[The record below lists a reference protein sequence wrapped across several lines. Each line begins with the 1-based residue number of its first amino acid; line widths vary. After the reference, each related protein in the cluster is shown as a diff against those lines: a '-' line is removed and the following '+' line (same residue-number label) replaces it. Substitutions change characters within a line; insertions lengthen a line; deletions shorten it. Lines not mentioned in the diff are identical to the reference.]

1 MSFNLSAKEF
11 DYLQKTL
18 FSEPKRAARAAQQE
32 DEINSTDLY
41 LQQHRK
47 PEEQGFI
54 ADFTDSVQMGAWQGL
69 SDLSRGLGVVFN
81 SDWLNQAAD
90 WAAHNAEANRQT
102 MSSKMQQALGQS
114 AFDGWDSENGEGK
127 GVLNAYWWAGNFG
140 ALLGQQLDTVAT
152 LGVGKI
158 ATTGL
163 KVAGKQAGKML
174 SRETAEQI
182 GKAATQQAARFGIPQ
197 KYHQSIGVTAVMSAM
212 QAGGRANQ
220 VFEEIDQ
227 LSDEQLAQLDGFRQD
242 YWDLKESEEGQGL
255 DDRTL
260 FDQAKARFKQRAGK
274 DAALDPVAL
283 ATDLTTNAISG
294 LGGGFWGAM
303 KPAQTLKGSFFKGG
317 AIEAITEGMQGA
329 AETYAVNDTARDF
342 YDTDRTL
349 TAGMSRNV
357 VDGMVLGGVMGA
369 GMGAMD
375 THSHNRTM
383 NRERRR
389 YVEAIQTGD
398 TVIDAHLRNY
408 VETVNNA
415 ANDIDELISQS
426 RFNAMHTMAQK
437 EARAKQVM
445 AEVQAEA
452 EQAVGSEGETQQAQE
467 TANPIPFH
475 QRNIDEVMAQFQQ
488 DGLDDNDVQ
497 TFIDSQ
503 LKQATNDLAELNANP
518 FKMGTDYQQ
527 SLADKKAYQEKLADA
542 QARFDYW
549 TQAKKSQTESGVSPE
564 QATVNGNEDIV
575 AKDDLASVQ
584 SEDLSVQPDFLH
596 NPFEETPPTDTLS
609 PANLNEIRQ
618 QHLDAFRANSLA
630 YENDIRQQHREAD
643 FLKFANVRKKERL
656 EELPI
661 SRKVEAFEKL
671 LKSGF
676 TPSFEPIV
684 GSRFEQE
691 VQRQELDALHRRMQS
706 TNTIYQQNGKPFR
719 SEKAAQEAMA
729 KYGVTETHTILKT
742 EDGKGF
748 VLARLPPAAQW
759 EQQRKK
765 LGIPTYMEAQEQA
778 IVELGLDNKVDEDGD
793 LDLSDEDW
801 ESVELKAKQIIE
813 DAQKAVGAG
822 FKLSRSA
829 MKSVEANIARGRE
842 AMTKAILDKDT
853 VHRAMYRN
861 DLDGWI
867 DFEWG
872 DKGRLLPNGK
882 TKGAMGLAH
891 IIDKRMAIDGM
902 SEQEVTRFLI
912 DDITETIAKG
922 NIDRE
927 SVFDK
932 TRTVQISYNGNEVR
946 IAKKQGN
953 NGWVVTGFKQHQ
965 PMNQSRGATTSDLRN
980 IDPIRSR
987 IDMGATGENT
997 LLQTDE
1003 QGNSFKLS
1011 RSAPADYV
1019 RDLMVTHNI
1028 SGDGIL
1034 HAHKMG
1040 GLPYASVAVTK
1051 QDNPLTGFGEVTLI
1065 GDRNYIDPKGEN
1077 KAKVFGADIYSPRYP
1092 SVTYEYSSKDIQHL
1106 RDKFEQSA
1114 KEIDDFAFDYDFS
1127 QGLGKTGVLKALLKS
1142 DAVKHQFL
1150 KEQGISYETVYKT
1163 TEQNPEANYS
1173 SVQRAINQGITAE
1186 QINDNVNLEVNES
1199 LMRSFIQDRIE
1210 RLKQSNSPLAKRTIA
1225 IAEQA
1230 LSGDK
1235 YDVMKFA
1242 KLPLM
1247 RALSNQENQTVVD
1260 VNATKSNM
1268 YEAIEQHQDAFRAYV
1283 DEIAEGLSAKEKIR
1297 KGENRYGEATYM
1309 AHTLENVTKK
1319 LKKDLQGG
1327 EGHNYGLGNA
1337 RAKLTPKFK
1346 SIGDIQQNKHR
1357 LISRED
1363 FEEVRSQIDNEA
1375 IQLAQDLGVGN
1386 INEFLWDAV
1395 SGNTDEA
1402 FRYANVENTPENRQK
1417 VANFLTKLEAMPT
1430 EYFEGK
1436 AKDVTQFSDFKGAV
1450 IPKNLTPQA
1459 RAVLEN
1465 AGLKLYEYD
1474 GEMANHRAE
1483 MIKQATNE
1491 LDALHNR
1498 EILFSKSLQK
1508 PDRLEKL
1515 RQAKPIEISGNEIPP
1530 SDDLRQYKRNAL
1542 EYGKSLR
1549 GTYVN
1554 KDTGR
1559 EINVGRAGVTEIL
1572 RHDYKDAEHLQSI
1585 AAIPKIIENA
1595 IYIDALPNEELGKNS
1610 DIQEYEYY
1618 LAGLK
1623 IGGED
1628 YTVRAVVGVSTT
1640 GDKYYDHKLT
1650 KIEKGNLLEM
1660 TSRVSTAEISNA
1672 SPLSEVNDKRLL
1684 QILQQQ
1690 KANLAQTHA
1699 QIKQIVGEN
1708 LSQHFEVASAAE
1720 FGVSDPSIEAGYNP
1734 NTGKIVIFEENIR
1747 ENSVLSRD
1755 ERLKWVA
1762 WHELA
1767 HRGIQVKFAHQ
1778 YRNLMTKIEQ
1788 NTTVRELA
1796 NAIQQQREET
1806 RENRLL
1812 AVEEALAELNA
1823 AYTTGKM
1830 EELKARYGIEVPPMR
1845 EKQLKTWLEITA
1857 QRIREFMARL
1867 FGKER
1872 AEQFSHDDLI
1882 NLIKDIQSGMDGEI
1896 RAYGEGEM
1904 KQSADEKEK
1913 IRSFNATA
1921 EQYGG
1926 KPAYEQAKAQG
1937 KTELDYRQW
1946 VQVRTPEF
1954 KAWFGDWE
1962 NDPENASKIVN
1973 PKTGEPLVV
1982 HHGSKSKFFSFDK
1995 GKQGNGWLA
2004 KGFYFTP
2011 NKDYAKT
2018 YGRSVN
2024 AVFLKSQNPFLT
2036 KGDSPDAT
2044 YSEVKNR
2051 YSPDQALE
2059 TDFTDTMR
2067 KNGHDG
2073 AYLNHWDVGE
2083 IYSVFNPNQIK
2094 SATDNT
2100 GAFDV
2105 GNDDIRYSLNEDPH
2119 SDFAKAVDEVFNSQE
2134 DRFDNSRWVDLGT
2147 TPDALI
2153 QSGID
2158 DKVMKINFA
2167 KIAKIKK
2174 DHPEMTADL
2183 LKQIPRELNNPVA
2196 VFKNTKGKPNSYV
2209 VLTELT
2215 VKGNERVIAA
2225 LHAEQEVDGLVF
2237 HKLASAYGKD
2247 GTRAYLENMIE
2258 KSEVRFVDKQ
2268 KASRIN
2274 SKLQLLAED
2283 TIDLLFNKASV
2294 VKDDS
2299 NVNGFKFSRSQSN
2312 VEKLRKINESTPLEN
2327 ITDMAKAM
2335 ASRPLSEWKSLM
2347 LEYGKRAN
2355 TKIFDAL
2362 APIKYAEDKAGITDH
2377 SQSAYTAAR
2386 LAAGSASISEAS
2398 MLYGLPE
2405 YHEGIIQRKQGTTE
2419 QDALFGILQSL
2430 GNDANDFL
2438 AWVAGNRADKLM
2450 QEGRE
2455 NHLNQAEINELK
2467 ALNKGKEAKFEQ
2479 ARQKLMA
2486 WNQSLLDLA
2495 EDAGLINKEDRA
2507 KWEDKDFYIPF
2518 YRESEDG
2525 DAIAPYRNKGLSGQN
2540 AGIKRLKGSDKAIND
2555 LLENVITNATKLID
2569 ASVKNIA
2576 MTKAVTNLADT
2587 GVITLIENPTSFDW
2601 KKLGSNKHGA
2611 DKDGGVAMVR
2621 IDGKEQLVR
2630 INDAMLFNAITSIDQ
2645 QPLDYAFRKLFAG
2658 PKRVLTATVTSM
2670 PNFIVRNFLRDMA
2683 QAWVVDRNN
2692 GFKLGIDS
2700 IKGLKDAY
2708 KRTGSSI
2715 DLMFAGAS
2723 FGAGYVNGGNPQEA
2737 AVHIRKHLRKKG
2749 KTAAEID
2756 GFMDGV
2762 IFTKDKLS
2770 SVLDNYFHLNH
2781 SAENANRIAVY
2792 DRAIA
2797 SGKSKAQAALE
2808 SKDLMDFSMH
2818 GSAKALRI
2826 LGDVLP
2832 FFNARLQGM
2841 SQLGRAFKENPRALA
2856 TRGAMIA
2863 LASVAL
2869 AAMNQGEDWYEE
2881 QGDDIKDNFWL
2892 ANLGGQII
2900 KIPKPFELGVVF
2912 GTVPERLYRTMSG
2925 ADSTG
2930 RFKDRLLSAITNTL
2944 SLNPIPQAVKPI
2956 LEVYNN
2962 YDSFRGR
2969 EIETLSDRRL
2979 MKEARY
2985 DDRTSLVSRGIAGL
2999 TSVFGL
3005 SPKQTDYLIHGYFGT
3020 LGMYVLGM
3028 SDLAIRQAGGYGEL
3042 PAKNWQEYP
3051 VLDAVFGGDVAVP
3064 RKYTRYMNDYYNFLN
3079 QVSEISA
3086 TVKSYKD
3093 DGRLAESNQLKM
3105 ENARL
3110 LSYKPVLSQ
3119 TQKKLKAIKAEMD
3132 TIQQHPNLSAEQKR
3146 QRLDRLRENK
3156 NAIVRM
3162 VIERMEKEDF

>member
-1 MSFNLSAKEF
+1 MSAFKLTNNE
-11 DYLQKTL
+11 YEYMQKTVFGGGRGKDNDDAAPISYL
-18 FSEPKRAARAAQQE
+18 SETP
-32 DEINSTDLY
+32 
-41 LQQHRK
+41 K
-47 PEEQGFI
+47 PEEQGFMG
-54 ADFTDSVQMGAWQGL
+54 DVVDSFQMGVWRGASHL
-69 SDLSRGLGVVFN
+69 ARGLGTVLD
-81 SDWLNQAAD
+81 SDWLNKTAD
-90 WAAHNAEANRQT
+90 WAARGADENMAT
-102 MSSKMQQALGQS
+102 MSNKMRDALGQS
-114 AFDGWDSENGEGK
+114 ALDGYDEKTGEGK
-127 GVLNAYWWAGNFG
+127 GVLNAYWWAGNLG
-140 ALLGQQLDTVAT
+140 ALLGEQLDTIAT
-152 LGVGKI
+152 LG
-158 ATTGL
+158 
-163 KVAGKQAGKML
+163 AGKLATVGVKAAGRYAAKKL
-174 SRETAEQI
+174 SKEAAEQI
-182 GKAATQQAARFGIPQ
+182 GEVAVKEAAKRGIPPNLQ
-197 KYHQSIGVTAVMSAM
+197 RAMGVTAVMSAM
-212 QAGGRANQ
+212 SAGSRASQVYDEVGQMSNNDLANLEGFKQA
-220 VFEEIDQ
+220 
-227 LSDEQLAQLDGFRQD
+227 
-242 YWDLKESEEGQGL
+242 YWGLKESPKGQNLTHEE
-255 DDRTL
+255 L
-260 FDQAKARFKQRAGK
+260 FEQAKQSFRNQVGRT
-274 DAALDPVAL
+274 AALDPMAI
-283 ATDLTTNAISG
+283 ATDIVSNSITG
-294 LGGGFWGAM
+294 LGGGLWGLAKPGQTIKKGVM
-303 KPAQTLKGSFFKGG
+303 KG
-317 AIEAITEGMQGA
+317 ALLESGTEGWQSA
-329 AETYAVNDTARDF
+329 AEQYAINRTAQQYYDPNRDIHE
-342 YDTDRTL
+342 
-349 TAGMSRNV
+349 GVKQNV
-357 VDGMVLGGVMGA
+357 VDGMVLGSALGGVMGGIDA
-369 GMGAMD
+369 I
-375 THSHNRTM
+375 SHRNALNGQRK
-383 NRERRR
+383 R
-389 YVEAIQTGD
+389 VIEAINTGNPQ
-398 TVIDAHLRNY
+398 IDAQLQRY
-408 VETVNNA
+408 ANNINQW
-415 ANDIDELISQS
+415 ANDVDDLVINIQ
-426 RFNAMHTMAQK
+426 RANAMNQ
-437 EARAKQVM
+437 RASAV
-445 AEVQAEA
+445 A
-452 EQAVGSEGETQQAQE
+452 EQMRTQQQAQTQPQAATSQPSFATEGETSEFIPPSVGEYVEPNTPDYSMSAFNPEWQPNVDVGVE
-467 TANPIPFH
+467 SSEAN
-475 QRNIDEVMAQFQQ
+475 
-488 DGLDDNDVQ
+488 
-497 TFIDSQ
+497 
-503 LKQATNDLAELNANP
+503 NADP
-518 FKMGTDYQQ
+518 
-527 SLADKKAYQEKLADA
+527 AY
-542 QARFDYW
+542 
-549 TQAKKSQTESGVSPE
+549 
-564 QATVNGNEDIV
+564 
-575 AKDDLASVQ
+575 
-584 SEDLSVQPDFLH
+584 
-596 NPFEETPPTDTLS
+596 
-609 PANLNEIRQ
+609 
-618 QHLDAFRANSLA
+618 
-630 YENDIRQQHREAD
+630 
-643 FLKFANVRKKERL
+643 KF
-656 EELPI
+656 
-661 SRKVEAFEKL
+661 
-671 LKSGF
+671 
-676 TPSFEPIV
+676 
-684 GSRFEQE
+684 
-691 VQRQELDALHRRMQS
+691 
-706 TNTIYQQNGKPFR
+706 
-719 SEKAAQEAMA
+719 
-729 KYGVTETHTILKT
+729 
-742 EDGKGF
+742 
-748 VLARLPPAAQW
+748 
-759 EQQRKK
+759 
-765 LGIPTYMEAQEQA
+765 
-778 IVELGLDNKVDEDGD
+778 
-793 LDLSDEDW
+793 
-801 ESVELKAKQIIE
+801 
-813 DAQKAVGAG
+813 
-822 FKLSRSA
+822 SRSA

-842 AMTKAILDKDT
+842 AMTKAILEKSS

-922 NIDRE
+922 RIDRE

-980 IDPIRSR
+980 LDPIRSR
-987 IDMGATGENT
+987 IEMGATGENT

-1092 SVTYEYSSKDIQHL
+1092 KVTYEYNSKDVQHL
-1106 RDKFEQSA
+1106 REKFEQSA
-1114 KEIDDFAFDYDFS
+1114 KEIDDSAFDYDFS
-1127 QGLGKTGVLKALLKS
+1127 QGLGDTGVLQALLKS

-1150 KEQGISYETVYKT
+1150 KEQGISYETAYKT
-1163 TEQNPEANYS
+1163 LEKDPDVDYP
-1173 SVQRAINQGITAE
+1173 SVQRAIKQGVTAE
-1186 QINDNVNLEVNES
+1186 QINDNVNLDKFEP
-1199 LMRSFIQDRIE
+1199 LMRAFIQDRIE
-1210 RLKQSNSPLAKRTIA
+1210 RLKQSNSPPAKRTIA
-1225 IAEQA
+1225 RAEQA

-1235 YDVMKFA
+1235 YDVMNFA
-1242 KLPLM
+1242 KIPLM
-1247 RALSNQENQTVVD
+1247 KALDNQENRQVVD
-1260 VNATKSNM
+1260 NPATISNM
-1268 YEAIEQHQDAFRAYV
+1268 RKAVEQHQDAFRAYV
-1283 DEIAEGLSAKEKIR
+1283 DEIAEGISAKENIR

-1309 AHTLENVTKK
+1309 AHTLENVVKK
-1319 LKKDLQGG
+1319 LKKDLRGG
-1327 EGHNYGLGNA
+1327 EGYGYGFGNI
-1337 RAKLTPKFK
+1337 RSKVTPKFK
-1346 SIGDIQQNKHR
+1346 SVNDIQKNKHR
-1357 LISRED
+1357 LVSRED
-1363 FEEVRSQIDNEA
+1363 FEKVRNEIDNKA
-1375 IQLAQDLGVGN
+1375 TQLAQDLGVSDVN
-1386 INEFLWDAV
+1386 TFLWNVVDENADA
-1395 SGNTDEA
+1395 A

-1417 VANFLTKLEAMPT
+1417 VADFLSKLEAMPT

-1450 IPKNLTPQA
+1450 IPKSLTPQA

-1474 GEMANHRAE
+1474 GEVDNHRAE

-1515 RQAKPIEISGNEIPP
+1515 RKAKPIEITGNEIQP

-1542 EYGKSLR
+1542 AYGKSLR
-1549 GTYVN
+1549 GAYTN
-1554 KDTGR
+1554 KDTGKTV
-1559 EINVGRAGVTEIL
+1559 ELGAGGVKEIL
-1572 RHDYKDAEHLQSI
+1572 QHDYKDVEHLQSI
-1585 AAIPKIIENA
+1585 AAIPQIIENA
-1595 IYIDALPNEELGKNS
+1595 IYIDTLPNEDKAKNFAI
-1610 DIQEYEYY
+1610 DGYEYY

-1623 IGGED
+1623 IGGVD
-1628 YTVRAVVGVSTT
+1628 YTVRAVIGVTKD
-1640 GDKYYDHKLT
+1640 GNRYYDHKLT
-1650 KIEKGNLLEM
+1650 KIEKGELLSLP
-1660 TSRVSTAEISNA
+1660 SRITNPVGESS
-1672 SPLSEVNDKRLL
+1672 SPLSDVNDKRLL

-1690 KANLAQTHA
+1690 KANLAQTQA
-1699 QIKQIVGEN
+1699 QIKKIVGNKLAE
-1708 LSQHFEVASAAE
+1708 HFEVVNRKQI
-1720 FGVSDPSIEAGYNP
+1720 GIDDPTVEAGYNP
-1734 NTGKIVIFEENIR
+1734 KTGKIFIIEDNIR
-1747 ENSVLSRD
+1747 GNSVLSRD

-1767 HRGIQVKFAHQ
+1767 HRGVQVKFAHQ

-1796 NAIQQQREET
+1796 DAIQQQREET
-1806 RENRLL
+1806 RGNRLL

-1830 EELKARYGIEVPPMR
+1830 EELKSRYGIKVPPMR
-1845 EKQLKTWLEITA
+1845 EKQLKSWLEITV
-1857 QRIREFMARL
+1857 QRIREFVARL

-1882 NLIKDIQSGMDGEI
+1882 SLIKEVQGAMGGEI
-1896 RAYGEGEM
+1896 EGKADSKV
-1904 KQSADEKEK
+1904 KQSVDENQKH
-1913 IRSFNATA
+1913 RSFNQTA

-1926 KPAYEQAKAQG
+1926 KQAYEQAKAQG
-1937 KTELDYRQW
+1937 RTELDYRQW

-1962 NDPENASKIVN
+1962 NDPENASKVIN
-1973 PKTGEPLVV
+1973 PRTGEPLIVY
-1982 HHGSKSKFFSFDK
+1982 HGTNAEFNTFDKSKQNST
-1995 GKQGNGWLA
+1995 GQYGG
-2004 KGFYFTP
+2004 GFYFTGDENISQLFGD
-2011 NKDYAKT
+2011 NKMP
-2018 YGRSVN
+2018 
-2024 AVFLKSQNPFLT
+2024 VFLNAKISQKDKILARRKDIHLEYDHIRPD
-2036 KGDSPDAT
+2036 DSRDIW
-2044 YSEVKNR
+2044 VVLK
-2051 YSPDQALE
+2051 
-2059 TDFTDTMR
+2059 
-2067 KNGHDG
+2067 
-2073 AYLNHWDVGE
+2073 
-2083 IYSVFNPNQIK
+2083 PNQIK

-2105 GNDDIRYSLNEDPH
+2105 GSDDIRYSSSENPTAEFAEAVPKRQAKSYDEARAIV
-2119 SDFAKAVDEVFNSQE
+2119 SDLLGEPLINKETGMVATISRRSLDKLLSGKAVDKSTNLQDHLTAVANIDQLFENAIQG
-2134 DRFDNSRWVDLGT
+2134 WVE
-2147 TPDALI
+2147 PDKNNDPNIAGVHRLFAPLN
-2153 QSGID
+2153 ID
-2158 DKVMKINFA
+2158 GQIRLA
-2167 KIAKIKK
+2167 K
-2174 DHPEMTADL
+2174 
-2183 LKQIPRELNNPVA
+2183 
-2196 VFKNTKGKPNSYV
+2196 
-2209 VLTELT
+2209 LT
-2215 VKGNERVIAA
+2215 VKAMSFDQGNRIYSVETIEVENKNSDLSLSWKPQLSENTQLTSQQIANVQS
-2225 LHAEQEVDGLVF
+2225 LIQRIQKF
-2237 HKLASAYGKD
+2237 NSNPNPAY
-2247 GTRAYLENMIE
+2247 
-2258 KSEVRFVDKQ
+2258 
-2268 KASRIN
+2268 
-2274 SKLQLLAED
+2274 
-2283 TIDLLFNKASV
+2283 
-2294 VKDDS
+2294 
-2299 NVNGFKFSRSQSN
+2299 KFSRSQSN
-2312 VEKLRKINESTPLEN
+2312 VEKLRKINENTPLEN
-2327 ITDMAKAM
+2327 MTDMAKAM
-2335 ASRPLSEWKSLM
+2335 ANRPLSEWKSLM

-2377 SQSAYTAAR
+2377 TQSAYTAAR

-2405 YHEGIIQRKQGTTE
+2405 YREGIIQRKQGTTE

-2455 NHLNQAEINELK
+2455 NHFSQAEINELK

-2495 EDAGLINKEDRA
+2495 ESTGLINQEDRA
-2507 KWEDKDFYIPF
+2507 KWEDKEFYIPF

-2540 AGIKRLKGSDKAIND
+2540 AGIKRLKGSDKAVND

-2569 ASVKNIA
+2569 ASVKNAA

-2587 GVITLIENPTSFDW
+2587 GVITLIENPTYMDW
-2601 KKLGSNKHGA
+2601 KKLGSSKHGA
-2611 DKDGGVAMVR
+2611 DKDGGVALVR
-2621 IDGKEQLVR
+2621 IEGKEQMVR

-2645 QPLDYAFRKLFAG
+2645 KPLDYPFRKLFAG

-2692 GFKLGIDS
+2692 GFKLGMDS

-2723 FGAGYVNGGNPQEA
+2723 FGAGYVNGGNPEEA
-2737 AVHIRKHLRKKG
+2737 AVHIRKHLRKQG
-2749 KTAAEID
+2749 RNVAEID

-2770 SVLDNYFHLNH
+2770 SVLDRYFYLNH
-2781 SAENANRIAVY
+2781 AAENANRIAVY

-2818 GSAKALRI
+2818 GSATALRI

-2841 SQLGRAFKENPRALA
+2841 SQLGRAFKTNPRELA
-2856 TRGAMIA
+2856 KRGAIIA

-2869 AAMNQGEDWYEE
+2869 AAMNQGEEWYEE

-2912 GTVPERLYRTMSG
+2912 GTIPERLYRTMSG

-2930 RFKDRLLSAITNTL
+2930 RFKDRLLSAVTNTL
-2944 SLNPIPQAVKPI
+2944 ALNPIPQAVKPI
-2956 LEVYNN
+2956 FEVYNN

-2985 DDRTSLVSRGIAGL
+2985 DERTSLVSRGMAGL
-2999 TSVFGL
+2999 TSTIGL
-3005 SPKQTDYLIHGYFGT
+3005 SPKQTDHLIHGYFGT

-3028 SDLAIRQAGGYGEL
+3028 SDLAIRKADGYGEL

-3093 DGRLAESNQLKM
+3093 DGRASDAKLLM
-3105 ENARL
+3105 EENKRL
-3110 LSYKPVLSQ
+3110 LAYKPALSQ
-3119 TQKKLKAIKAEMD
+3119 TQKQLKVVKAQMD
-3132 TIQQHPNLSAEQKR
+3132 MIQNNPNLTAEQKR

-3156 NAIVRM
+3156 NNIVRM
-3162 VIERMEKEDF
+3162 VVERMEKEDF

>member
-1 MSFNLSAKEF
+1 MSFDLSSQE
-11 DYLQKTL
+11 YEYMQKVV
-18 FSEPKRAARAAQQE
+18 FGNENKKGRGHPRQD
-32 DEINSTDLY
+32 DEAEITGTDIFV
-41 LQQHRK
+41 QQHQK
-47 PEEQGFI
+47 PEDQGFF
-54 ADFTDSVQMGAWQGL
+54 ADFVDSVQMGAWQGG
-69 SDLSRGLGVVFN
+69 SDLVRGLGVVFN
-81 SDWLNQAAD
+81 SDWLNDTAD
-90 WAAHNAEANRQT
+90 WAAHKAKEQENT
-102 MSSKMQQALGQS
+102 MSTKMREALGQS
-114 AFDGWDSENGEGK
+114 AFEGWDSESGEGK
-127 GVLNAYWWAGNFG
+127 GLLNAYWWAG
-140 ALLGQQLDTVAT
+140 T
-152 LGVGKI
+152 LGSFIGQNLDAALTLGIGKGVTSGVKI
-158 ATTGL
+158 AGKGAVKFFSKEAAEKIGEAT
-163 KVAGKQAGKML
+163 AKQA
-174 SRETAEQI
+174 T
-182 GKAATQQAARFGIPQ
+182 RFGIPE
-197 KYHQSIGVTAVMSAM
+197 KYHKALGVTAVMSAM
-212 QAGGRANQ
+212 QAGSRANQ
-220 VFEEIDQ
+220 VYNEVDAIN
-227 LSDEQLAQLDGFRQD
+227 DEDLAQIEGFKQD
-242 YWDLKESEEGQGL
+242 YWNLKESQEGQGL
-255 DDRTL
+255 DDRAL
-260 FDQAKARFKQRAGK
+260 FDKAKERFKRRASS
-274 DAALDPVAL
+274 DAAIDPLAV
-283 ATDLTTNAISG
+283 ATDLTTNFVSG
-294 LGGGFWGAM
+294 LGGGLWGALN
-303 KPAQTLKGSFFKGG
+303 PAKTYKGSLVKGALIESSTEAMQSG
-317 AIEAITEGMQGA
+317 AEQYAI
-329 AETYAVNDTARDF
+329 NDTAKTF
-342 YDTDRTL
+342 YDPTRELSAGVKDNALEGAVVGGIMGGLLGPVDKFGRNSTL
-349 TAGMSRNV
+349 NK
-357 VDGMVLGGVMGA
+357 
-369 GMGAMD
+369 
-375 THSHNRTM
+375 
-383 NRERRR
+383 ERKR
-389 YVEAIQTGD
+389 VIDAIQTGD
-398 TVIDAHLRNY
+398 AVIDAHLRNY
-408 VETVNNA
+408 VETVNNV

-426 RFNAMHTMAQK
+426 RFNAMHAMAQR

-445 AEVQAEA
+445 AEVQAQA

-467 TANPIPFH
+467 TANPTPFH

-488 DGLDDNDVQ
+488 DGLDDNDIQ
-497 TFIDSQ
+497 AFIDSQ

-564 QATVNGNEDIV
+564 QATVNGNEDTV
-575 AKDDLASVQ
+575 VEDDLDPVQ
-584 SEDLSVQPDFLH
+584 YEDLSEQPDFLH

-829 MKSVEANIARGRE
+829 
-842 AMTKAILDKDT
+842 
-853 VHRAMYRN
+853 
-861 DLDGWI
+861 
-867 DFEWG
+867 
-872 DKGRLLPNGK
+872 
-882 TKGAMGLAH
+882 
-891 IIDKRMAIDGM
+891 
-902 SEQEVTRFLI
+902 
-912 DDITETIAKG
+912 
-922 NIDRE
+922 
-927 SVFDK
+927 
-932 TRTVQISYNGNEVR
+932 
-946 IAKKQGN
+946 
-953 NGWVVTGFKQHQ
+953 
-965 PMNQSRGATTSDLRN
+965 
-980 IDPIRSR
+980 
-987 IDMGATGENT
+987 
-997 LLQTDE
+997 
-1003 QGNSFKLS
+1003 
-1011 RSAPADYV
+1011 PADYV

-1173 SVQRAINQGITAE
+1173 SVQRAINQDITAE

-1210 RLKQSNSPLAKRTIA
+1210 RLKQSNSPLAKRSIA

-1363 FEEVRSQIDNEA
+1363 FKEVRSQIDNEA

-1395 SGNTDEA
+1395 SGNTDAA

-1450 IPKNLTPQA
+1450 VPKNLTPQA
-1459 RAVLEN
+1459 KAVLEN

-1491 LDALHNR
+1491 LDALHNGD
-1498 EILFSKSLQK
+1498 ILFSRSYHNDQDKAHKAQVLQGKPVAEVGDVDVNLGTSKERIEWATKVVEQFGGTVTNPELGEVIVNKRSVKDTLQHGYQNAAKMKSFYALK
-1508 PDRLEKL
+1508 DVLEKGVVVAEGSHGRNIHSYIVSAPVKIDGKDYIANVTV
-1515 RQAKPIEISGNEIPP
+1515 RQDHNPAKMYVHSVMLKEKLLENTPGVKTNTSELDGNKV
-1530 SDDLRQYKRNAL
+1530 SLGDLQNIL
-1542 EYGKSLR
+1542 HDLLTYGK
-1549 GTYVN
+1549 
-1554 KDTGR
+1554 D
-1559 EINVGRAGVTEIL
+1559 
-1572 RHDYKDAEHLQSI
+1572 
-1585 AAIPKIIENA
+1585 
-1595 IYIDALPNEELGKNS
+1595 
-1610 DIQEYEYY
+1610 
-1618 LAGLK
+1618 
-1623 IGGED
+1623 
-1628 YTVRAVVGVSTT
+1628 ST
-1640 GDKYYDHKLT
+1640 
-1650 KIEKGNLLEM
+1650 
-1660 TSRVSTAEISNA
+1660 
-1672 SPLSEVNDKRLL
+1672 
-1684 QILQQQ
+1684 QQ
-1690 KANLAQTHA
+1690 KANLSQTHA
-1699 QIKQIVGEN
+1699 QIKQIVGDK
-1708 LSQHFEVASAAE
+1708 LAAHFEV
-1720 FGVSDPSIEAGYNP
+1720 VSREQMGIDDPSVEAGYNP
-1734 NTGKIVIFEENIR
+1734 NTGKIFIVENNIR
-1747 ENSVLSRD
+1747 GNGILSRD

-1767 HRGIQVKFAHQ
+1767 HRGVQVKFAHQ

-1796 NAIQQQREET
+1796 DAIQQQREET

-1857 QRIREFMARL
+1857 QRIREFMAKI
-1867 FGKER
+1867 FGVETANR
-1872 AEQFSHDDLI
+1872 FSHDDLL
-1882 NLIKDIQSGMDGEI
+1882 NLLKDIQ
-1896 RAYGEGEM
+1896 
-1904 KQSADEKEK
+1904 QSA
-1913 IRSFNATA
+1913 
-1921 EQYGG
+1921 GG
-1926 KPAYEQAKAQG
+1926 
-1937 KTELDYRQW
+1937 D
-1946 VQVRTPEF
+1946 
-1954 KAWFGDWE
+1954 
-1962 NDPENASKIVN
+1962 VN
-1973 PKTGEPLVV
+1973 GVE
-1982 HHGSKSKFFSFDK
+1982 S
-1995 GKQGNGWLA
+1995 
-2004 KGFYFTP
+2004 
-2011 NKDYAKT
+2011 
-2018 YGRSVN
+2018 
-2024 AVFLKSQNPFLT
+2024 
-2036 KGDSPDAT
+2036 
-2044 YSEVKNR
+2044 
-2051 YSPDQALE
+2051 
-2059 TDFTDTMR
+2059 
-2067 KNGHDG
+2067 
-2073 AYLNHWDVGE
+2073 
-2083 IYSVFNPNQIK
+2083 
-2094 SATDNT
+2094 
-2100 GAFDV
+2100 
-2105 GNDDIRYSLNEDPH
+2105 DIRHSLNEDPN
-2119 SDFAKAVDEVFNSQE
+2119 SSFAKAVDDFIEGNAVKTSI
-2134 DRFDNSRWVDLGT
+2134 SMGT
-2147 TPDALI
+2147 TPDVLKMIGLPDLEVKI
-2153 QSGID
+2153 QRKTLG
-2158 DKVMKINFA
+2158 KIMRGKHA
-2167 KIAKIKK
+2167 IE
-2174 DHPEMTADL
+2174 PET
-2183 LKQIPRELNNPVA
+2183 LKQLPKQLNDPVG
-2196 VFKNTKGKPNSYV
+2196 VFKSSPHSSNPDGYV

-2215 VKGNERVIAA
+2215 EFNIENNRDEPVIVA
-2225 LHAEQEVDGLVF
+2225 LHLDKTGEVQLIEV
-2237 HKLASAYGKD
+2237 ASAYGKNHQGLQNILNKD
-2247 GTRAYLENMIE
+2247 KVYYWNKEKGSQLENVHWLQLPLKLRSEANLSAFNIKTETDLSQYQSPHSSNNEPTAKFAEAEITPERQAYTFSEAREQAKAFQGKEINNRQSNVKAVVSRNSLDKMLSAKAVSKSVSPEIHSLAVANADKLYENALYGWSKPDRDNNSNIVAIHRMFAVLNSGEGKQLVKLTVKETAQVDRPNRLYTIEAVELNEKTPAAQWVGEILQQDNVEPRTIRSAGDIYNLAQSVE
-2258 KSEVRFVDKQ
+2258 KS
-2268 KASRIN
+2268 N
-2274 SKLQLLAED
+2274 L
-2283 TIDLLFNKASV
+2283 
-2294 VKDDS
+2294 
-2299 NVNGFKFSRSQSN
+2299 NGFKFSRSQSN
-2312 VEKLRKINESTPLEN
+2312 VERLRKINESTPLEN
-2327 ITDMAKAM
+2327 MTDMAKAM

-2405 YHEGIIQRKQGTTE
+2405 YREGIIQRKQGTTE

-2455 NHLNQAEINELK
+2455 NHLSQAEINELK

-2770 SVLDNYFHLNH
+2770 SVLDNYFRLNQ

-2826 LGDVLP
+2826 LADMLP